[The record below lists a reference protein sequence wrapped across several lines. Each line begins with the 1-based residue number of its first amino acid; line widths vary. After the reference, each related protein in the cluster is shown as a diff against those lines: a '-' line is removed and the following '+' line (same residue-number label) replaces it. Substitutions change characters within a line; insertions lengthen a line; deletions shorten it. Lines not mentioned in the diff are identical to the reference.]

1 MYKVKMRVKGKV
13 KISPK
18 TFRTKKSAK
27 DSIAK
32 SIRYRKTSR
41 NKSHYKSI
49 THMRIVKVKKK
60 KKGR

>member
-1 MYKVKMRVKGKV
+1 MYKVKMKVKGKV

-27 DSIAK
+27 DAIAK

-41 NKSHYKSI
+41 RKSYYKSI
-49 THMRIVKVKKK
+49 TNMRIIKVKK
-60 KKGR
+60 RR